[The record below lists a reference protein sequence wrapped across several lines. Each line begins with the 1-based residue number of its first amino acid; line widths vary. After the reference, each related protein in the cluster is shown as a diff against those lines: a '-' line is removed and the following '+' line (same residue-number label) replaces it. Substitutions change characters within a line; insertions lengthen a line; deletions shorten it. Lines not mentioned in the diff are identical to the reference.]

1 MKACEKNKKSLSL
14 LAIGDLRADEAVEL
28 RSHIQTCADC
38 RDYFREISDLAGEL
52 KTAASATPAIEAS
65 PSFHRSLAR
74 RIESEARSGSWAEVF
89 SLPPLRGWN
98 WRLIAPTAVATAVL
112 ATLLLV
118 PRQSRQSVTIDAP
131 AIATHS
137 GITPSL
143 ATYHALA
150 NTSWDALD
158 RELTREAAAVP
169 TGPPIYAASSTARAM
184 AAD

>member
-1 MKACEKNKKSLSL
+1 MKACDRNKKSLSL
-14 LAIGDLRADEAVEL
+14 LAIGDLRPAEAAEM
-28 RSHIQTCADC
+28 RSHIQMCVGC

-52 KTAASATPAIEAS
+52 KTVAATTPAIEAS

-74 RIESEARSGSWAEVF
+74 RIESEARSSSRADVF
-89 SLPPLRGWN
+89 SLPPMRGWN
-98 WRLIAPTAVATAVL
+98 WRLVAPTAVVTLVL
-112 ATLLLV
+112 ATLLLI

-131 AIATHS
+131 AVATRS

-169 TGPPIYAASSTARAM
+169 TGPPIYAASSTARAIT
-184 AAD
+184 AD